1 MAKVSES
8 VLEQI
13 KARIPIS
20 EVVSDYVTLSSRGG
34 RLWGLC
40 PFHQEKTA
48 SFSVVD
54 EQGFFYC
61 FSCKKGGSMFD
72 FVMEMEKVPFIE
84 SVKILAKKAG
94 VELEEESPED
104 KRARDLN
111 ETLYDLYDKIA
122 GSFHFLLTSSPQGE
136 HARAYLRERNV
147 SEEMWEKFN
156 LGYAPQDGSW
166 LYSFLAKRHYSEEL
180 LARSGLFSQNNP
192 TYPLFRDRLMFPIRS
207 WQGKTVAFGGRDLTF
222 TSKAKYINTPET
234 AIYSKKHHLFGLYES
249 LDTIKKG
256 QNAILCE
263 GNFDVVALHQS
274 GFTNAMAPLGTSFTE
289 EQAKLLRRYCTSVEI
304 LFDSDRAGQSATAK
318 ALVIAQNIGMEN
330 SVLTLGSAKD
340 ASELVQHEGE
350 QALKRALQQSQQGFR
365 YLVNNAV
372 NQYDILTPKGK
383 TAVFNAVRPYL
394 DATASSIEKQDLIKG
409 LAAVLNVD
417 ESSILDDY
425 SRNASPE
432 AKPVVAAEEVRVK
445 PLNPATISVDLYAM
459 LTLVNNRELYLQ
471 TRYKI
476 AVEDLEDAEAEALY
490 DVLEEAA
497 REEVGKHDEYILQM
511 IDDEQLRSDVAA
523 SFTMEEFKL
532 APQRVLNEAVNR
544 IQLRTYEKKRL
555 SNKRLLDISLLD
567 GTGDEGI
574 EELLREKT
582 EIDAKIARLRKTLE
596 QDN

>member
-1 MAKVSES
+1 
-8 VLEQI
+8 
-13 KARIPIS
+13 
-20 EVVSDYVTLSSRGG
+20 
-34 RLWGLC
+34 
-40 PFHQEKTA
+40 
-48 SFSVVD
+48 
-54 EQGFFYC
+54 
-61 FSCKKGGSMFD
+61 
-72 FVMEMEKVPFIE
+72 
-84 SVKILAKKAG
+84 
-94 VELEEESPED
+94 
-104 KRARDLN
+104 
-111 ETLYDLYDKIA
+111 
-122 GSFHFLLTSSPQGE
+122 
-136 HARAYLRERNV
+136 
-147 SEEMWEKFN
+147 
-156 LGYAPQDGSW
+156 
-166 LYSFLAKRHYSEEL
+166 
-180 LARSGLFSQNNP
+180 
-192 TYPLFRDRLMFPIRS
+192 
-207 WQGKTVAFGGRDLTF
+207 
-222 TSKAKYINTPET
+222 
-234 AIYSKKHHLFGLYES
+234 
-249 LDTIKKG
+249 
-256 QNAILCE
+256 
-263 GNFDVVALHQS
+263 
-274 GFTNAMAPLGTSFTE
+274 MAPLGTSFTE

-318 ALVIAQNIGMEN
+318 SLVIAQNIGMEN

-350 QALKRALQQSQQGFR
+350 EALKRALQQPQQGFR

-394 DATASSIEKQDLIKG
+394 DATVSSIEKQDLIKG

-425 SRNASPE
+425 SRNAP
-432 AKPVVAAEEVRVK
+432 AAVKTVVATGETRVK

-476 AVEDLEDAEAEALY
+476 AVEDLEDTEAEALY

-511 IDDEQLRSDVAA
+511 IDDEQLRSDVAS

-582 EIDAKIARLRKTLE
+582 EIDAKIAQLKRILE
-596 QDN
+596 QDI